1 MNGLVFIAGTYEHP
15 ARSLPNTTIAQL
27 QAEVAIGALSDAGLT
42 PLDVDGFLSTPDAP
56 GLGLLSMAD
65 YLGLSRLRY
74 TDTTET
80 GGSAYIAHV
89 AHAAMAIQAG
99 LCSVVL
105 VIMGGKAKGGGVPA
119 GYHLAPEIP
128 FEAPFGSTIMGEY
141 ALAMRR
147 HMHEFGTK
155 PEELAAIKHVSSLHA
170 QHNPNAWTTGP
181 VSVEDV
187 LDSPLVAD
195 PLHRLECCRNT
206 DGGGALVVVSEAVA
220 RTLQTPTVA
229 VLGHGTAI
237 KGSFGGKMDLTYTAA
252 VQSGRDAYDMAGVG
266 PRDIDYL
273 GAYDSF
279 TITLLMQLE
288 DLGFCAK
295 GDGGPFVGSGAL
307 RAPNGALPTNTD
319 GGGLSNNHPAG
330 RGGMPKLIEAVRQLR
345 GRASPE
351 VQLPECRIAL
361 VNGMGGSIGARMG
374 SATVI
379 LARDDR

>member
-1 MNGLVFIAGTYEHP
+1 
-15 ARSLPNTTIAQL
+15 
-27 QAEVAIGALSDAGLT
+27 
-42 PLDVDGFLSTPDAP
+42 
-56 GLGLLSMAD
+56 MAD

-105 VIMGGKAKGGGVPA
+105 ITMGGKTKGGGVPA
-119 GYHLAPEIP
+119 GYYFAPEIP
-128 FEAPFGSTIMGEY
+128 FEASFGSTIMGEY

-147 HMHEFGTK
+147 HMYEFGTK
-155 PEELAAIKHVSSLHA
+155 PEELAAVKFASSVHA
-170 QHNPNAWTTGP
+170 QYNPRAWSTGV
-181 VSVEDV
+181 VSVEEV

-206 DGGGALVVVSEAVA
+206 DGGGALVVVSEEVA
-220 RTLQTPTVA
+220 RTLTATPIA

-237 KGSFGGKMDLTYTAA
+237 KASYGAKIDLTSTAA
-252 VQSGRDAYDMAGVG
+252 VQSGRDAYAMAGIG
-266 PRDIDYL
+266 PGDVDYL

-295 GDGGPFVGSGAL
+295 GAGGPFVGSGAL
-307 RAPNGALPTNTD
+307 LAPNGALPTNTD

-330 RGGMPKLIEAVRQLR
+330 RGGMPKLIEAVRQVR
-345 GRASPE
+345 GQANHE
-351 VQLPECRIAL
+351 VQVPGCRIAL
-361 VNGMGGSIGARMG
+361 VNGMGGSIGTRMG

-379 LARDDR
+379 LAREDQ